1 MQAQASPPRRD
12 SRQWEKVSPGLWSQ
26 SGSDN
31 YRSVVY
37 ENGRER
43 KVYFRARN
51 RTEAKQKHE
60 DRRVNVRKGQEP
72 DKSTATVADV
82 ATDFL
87 AMIEGLVQ
95 AGEMSPR
102 THANYSQ
109 RWRTH
114 LEPTFGRVRV
124 QSLRPEQVSRWLS
137 EIRGRGSSS
146 WTVRGAYTFLGQVL
160 EHAQT
165 RNLIVETPLRRIS
178 KTERPQARNKTDA
191 RRLTDKECSALIEH
205 ALPSSR
211 ALVAMIVF
219 TGLRQG
225 EALGL
230 TWQDVDFDQGIIS
243 VRFQLARKTKGAAT
257 RRLPLKTKAGRRD
270 VEALP
275 ELIAL
280 LKKHKAEAFARG
292 NARPED
298 FLFCTE
304 EGRPLMHRNV
314 SRDFATAGDRAG
326 LNPKEGEEAERVS
339 LHDLRHTAA
348 CRLIAC
354 GLDVVTVQRQLGH
367 ASPAIT
373 LRLYGGEFETAKR
386 RDTIRGQIA
395 ASGLGAVLNGK
406 S

>member
-37 ENGRER
+37 EAGRER

-51 RTEAKQKHE
+51 HTEAKQKHE
-60 DRRVNVRKGQEP
+60 TRRVSVRRGEEP

-87 AMIEGLVQ
+87 AMIDGLVR

-114 LEPTFGRVRV
+114 LEPTFGRLRV
-124 QSLRPEQVSRWLS
+124 QSLRAEHISRWLA

-146 WTVRGAYTFLGQVL
+146 WTVRCAYTLLGSIL

-191 RRLTDKECSALIEH
+191 RRLTDEECAALIEH

-211 ALVAMIVF
+211 ALVAVVVF

-225 EALGL
+225 EVLGL
-230 TWQDVDFDQGIIS
+230 TWQDVDFDQSVIS
-243 VRFQLARKTKGAAT
+243 VRFQLERKAKDTTARRT
-257 RRLPLKTKAGRRD
+257 RLKTTAARRD

-280 LKKHKAEAFARG
+280 LKKHKADAFARG
-292 NARPED
+292 HARPED
-298 FLFCTE
+298 FVFTTANGL
-304 EGRPLMHRNV
+304 PLMHRNV
-314 SRDFATAGDRAG
+314 SRDFKTAGDRAG
-326 LNPKEGEEAERVS
+326 LNPKEGEEGQGVS

-348 CRLIAC
+348 CRLIAA
-354 GLDVVTVQRQLGH
+354 GLDVVQVQAQLGH
-367 ASPAIT
+367 ANPAIT
-373 LRLYGGEFETAKR
+373 LRLYGGEFQVAQR
-386 RDTIRGQIA
+386 RDALRDKIA
-395 ASGLGAVLNGK
+395 GSRLGAVLRR
-406 S
+406 